1 MAPLKLLHHPA
12 MPEIQF
18 PSFDGSNPRL
28 WIKDCLS
35 YFTIYQV
42 DPSMW
47 IRYSTMHLT
56 GSAKLWFQTIQS
68 NIYEMSWE
76 NFCALVCAKFDKN
89 EHNLVFRQFFHI
101 RQTSSVT
108 DYIERFSDTIHQLLA
123 HEPTFSPTAITNRFV
138 DGLKHEIKCVVMMH
152 KPQNLDSASALA
164 LLQEEAL
171 LGPNMYNKKEEG
183 SSYYK
188 KVYSEQSKQFS
199 FSPSNT
205 PRFPSS
211 PTEEKKSPKTVK
223 NKNMKD
229 RLTTLKNYRRA
240 KGLCYKCGEKWYKG
254 HQCQNVSLQAMEE
267 VWSFVSDDS
276 PTLPVHEAHDVDSD
290 SSDELCE
297 ILVEAMQGIDHHAT
311 MRLIGFIA
319 DQEVYMLIDS
329 GSSHCFISE
338 ACAARILGHQQLQE
352 TVQVKVT
359 NGQYI
364 QCSHEIPNQLWH
376 IQGVTFRNTFK
387 ILPLTSYDV
396 IVGMDWLLVNSPMN
410 MHWVKSGLF

>member
-1 MAPLKLLHHPA
+1 
-12 MPEIQF
+12 
-18 PSFDGSNPRL
+18 
-28 WIKDCLS
+28 
-35 YFTIYQV
+35 
-42 DPSMW
+42 
-47 IRYSTMHLT
+47 
-56 GSAKLWFQTIQS
+56 
-68 NIYEMSWE
+68 
-76 NFCALVCAKFDKN
+76 
-89 EHNLVFRQFFHI
+89 
-101 RQTSSVT
+101 
-108 DYIERFSDTIHQLLA
+108 
-123 HEPTFSPTAITNRFV
+123 
-138 DGLKHEIKCVVMMH
+138 MH
-152 KPQNLDSASALA
+152 KPQNLDSTSALA

-171 LGPNMYNKKEEG
+171 LGPNMYNKKGEG

-211 PTEEKKSPKTVK
+211 PTEEKKSPETVK

-229 RLTTLKNYRRA
+229 MLTTLKNYRRA
-240 KGLCYKCGEKWYKG
+240 KGLCYKCGEKWHKG

-276 PTLPVHEAHDVDSD
+276 PTLPVHEAHDVDSN

-297 ILVEAMQGIDHHAT
+297 ISVEAMQGIDHHAT
-311 MRLIGFIA
+311 MRLRGFIA

-352 TVQVKVT
+352 TVQVKVA

-376 IQGVTFRNTFK
+376 IQGVTF
-387 ILPLTSYDV
+387 TSYDV
-396 IVGMDWLLVNSPMN
+396 IVGMDWLSVNSPMN
-410 MHWVKSGLF
+410 MHWGEKWIILDNSGVPKKIQGITPKLQVGPPIDPTQLAAIIHQDSHIFCVELNQLQQSEASSQQIPPEIQDLVDKYNSIFQPIPGLPPARPGDHTTRFFTF